1 MTIPRSLPLALIHLL
16 QLCYN
21 AIYQMPCTRPAGTSG
36 YLFFNTYCH
45 LFFADCLDRPVAAAI
60 VFQSMDRSPCTRIL
74 MINSSSSGVHRTRS
88 LLPSITGVFII
99 ASRSGKPTGVL
110 MAKATDGFALVE
122 GVDIAF
128 PPAANGVP
136 ASAAIVAHPL
146 SLKGS
151 DDASR
156 PASEVSRPS
165 SCVMFS
171 SSPSCVVNP
180 KLAAAAA
187 KASSASGN
195 IASGPSG
202 QKWLSSQIG

>member
-1 MTIPRSLPLALIHLL
+1 
-16 QLCYN
+16 
-21 AIYQMPCTRPAGTSG
+21 
-36 YLFFNTYCH
+36 
-45 LFFADCLDRPVAAAI
+45 
-60 VFQSMDRSPCTRIL
+60 MDRSPCTRIL

-88 LLPSITGVFII
+88 LLPSIPGVFII
-99 ASRSGKPTGVL
+99 ASRSGKPTGVP

-122 GVDIAF
+122 GVDIAV

-165 SCVMFS
+165 SCVMFP

-202 QKWLSSQIG
+202 QKWLSCQIGWSFGYADRFTRSAAACSICASARLTLAGLAGTCAANRRGRSAAMLRVK